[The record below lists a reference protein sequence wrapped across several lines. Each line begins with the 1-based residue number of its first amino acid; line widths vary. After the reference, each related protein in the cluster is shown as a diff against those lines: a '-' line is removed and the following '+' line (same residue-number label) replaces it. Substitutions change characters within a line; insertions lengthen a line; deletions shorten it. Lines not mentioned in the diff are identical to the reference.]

1 MIALVALV
9 LALHAPLPQAD
20 IETRV
25 NQLLSKMTLEEK
37 LGQMSQ
43 SGLPEHADA
52 RMLADLKNGLY
63 GSLYG
68 SASPRARAEVQEAAR
83 QSRLHIPLILGDDVI
98 HGFVTGLPIPL
109 GQAASFDPDLVQA
122 CARISGKE
130 SSSVGLHWTFSPMMD
145 IARDPRWGRI
155 AEGYGE
161 DPFLA
166 SAMGVA
172 TVRGYQGTSLS
183 DPESIAACGKHYV
196 GYGASE
202 AGRDYNST
210 WIPENLLRDVYL
222 KPFQATAKA
231 GIASFMSAFNAIN
244 GVPASGNWLTLR
256 QILRNEW
263 GFKGLVVSDFES
275 THEMIAHG
283 YAADGADAARKAI
296 TAGVNMEMI
305 SDDYRKFGAQLVS
318 EGKLDPKYVDDAVRN
333 ILRTK
338 FRLGLFDGRS
348 QPVPMD
354 QIKPTPE
361 TLALSQ
367 KLAEEGFVLLKN
379 ENRLLP
385 LPEDIGKVALIGP
398 LADKPNDQL
407 GSWAHADGK
416 TSITPLAALR
426 NRLGENRVL
435 YAPGIKYAWDEN
447 GPWEENITRFL
458 TSKDQSGFADA
469 ISAAKQADVTVLVLG
484 ELADD
489 SGEASSRSSID
500 LPGAQAELVA
510 AIAKLGKPVVGVV
523 MAGRPLT
530 FHNAAAQMGAVLY
543 TWHGGPMA
551 GPAIVDTLFGDNVP
565 SGRLPVTF
573 PRSVGQIPL
582 YYDHL
587 STGRPPAE
595 DDHYTSKYL
604 DIPVTPEYPFGYGL
618 SYTTFAYSATRVS
631 PRSDGFEVSANVT
644 NTGSVDAD
652 EVVQLY
658 THQKVGSVARPVRE
672 LKGFKRVHLKAGE
685 TAAVSFVLKRE
696 DLAFWNQEMKFVA
709 EPGAFQAWIA
719 PDSASGTPTGFSL
732 EDGRLK

>member
-1 MIALVALV
+1 MIVLAGLI
-9 LALHAPLPQAD
+9 LALHTSLPQTD

-25 NQLLSKMTLEEK
+25 NQLLGKMTLEEK

-52 RMLADLKNGLY
+52 RMLSDLKKGMY

-68 SASPRARAEVQEAAR
+68 SASPRARAEVEAAAR
-83 QSRLHIPLILGDDVI
+83 RSRLGIPLILGDDVI
-98 HGFVTGLPIPL
+98 HGFATGLPIPL

-122 CARISGKE
+122 GARISARE

-161 DPFLA
+161 DPYLA

-172 TVRGYQGTSLS
+172 TVEGYQGSSLS
-183 DPESIAACGKHYV
+183 NPDSIAACGKHYV
-196 GYGASE
+196 GYGAAE

-210 WIPENLLRDVYL
+210 WIPEGLLRDVYL

-244 GVPASGNWLTLR
+244 GVPASGNAFTLR
-256 QILRNEW
+256 QVLRNEW
-263 GFKGLVVSDFES
+263 GFKGMVVSDFES

-283 YAADGADAARKAI
+283 YAADGADAALKAI

-305 SDDYRKFGAQLVS
+305 STDYRKYGAELVR
-318 EGKLDPKYVDDAVRN
+318 EGKLDPKYIDDAVRN

-338 FRLGLFDGRS
+338 FRLGLFDGRP
-348 QPVPMD
+348 QPIPANPPG
-354 QIKPTPE
+354 PTPE
-361 TLALSQ
+361 TLALSK
-367 KLAEEGFVLLKN
+367 KLAEESFVLLKN
-379 ENRLLP
+379 ENGVLP
-385 LPEDIGKVALIGP
+385 LRSDIGKVALIGP

-407 GSWAHADGK
+407 GSWAHANGK
-416 TSITPLAALR
+416 TSITPLSALR
-426 NRLGENRVL
+426 SRLGESRVL
-435 YAPGIKYAWDEN
+435 YAPGVNFAWDEN

-458 TSKDQSGFADA
+458 TSKDESGFGDA
-469 ISAAKQADVTVLVLG
+469 LKAAQQADVVVLVLG

-500 LPGAQAELVA
+500 LPGVQNELVA
-510 AIAKLGKPVVGVV
+510 AIAKLGKPVIGVI

-530 FHNAAAQMGAVLY
+530 FHDSAAKMGAVLY

-551 GPAIVDTLFGDNVP
+551 GPAIVETLFGDSIP
-565 SGRLPVTF
+565 SGKLPVTF

-587 STGRPPAE
+587 STGRPASE

-618 SYTTFAYSATRVS
+618 SYTTFTYSATRVS
-631 PRSDGFEVSANVT
+631 PIGDGFEISAEVT
-644 NTGSVDAD
+644 NTGSRDAD

-658 THQKVGSVARPVRE
+658 THQRVATVARPVRE

-685 TAAVSFVLKRE
+685 TATIKFDLKRE
-696 DLAFWNQEMKFVA
+696 DLAFWNQQMKFVT
-709 EPGAFQAWIA
+709 EPGEFEAWVA
-719 PDSASGTPTGFSL
+719 PDSVSGVA
-732 EDGRLK
+732 GRFTVK